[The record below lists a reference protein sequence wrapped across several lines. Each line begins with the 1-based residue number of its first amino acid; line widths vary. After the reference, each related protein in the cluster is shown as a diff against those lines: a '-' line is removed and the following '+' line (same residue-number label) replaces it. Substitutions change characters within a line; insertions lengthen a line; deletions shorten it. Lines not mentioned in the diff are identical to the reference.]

1 VRSLAQDV
9 LATKVRRSLAKFG
22 NDLSL
27 SRRKRQLTVA
37 MMQER
42 TGVSKSTW
50 LRMEKGDPTVG
61 FGAYAQALFALGFG
75 TPFEELIDQ
84 SVDEQGLLLSAADV
98 PKRVSSPRRRNQT

>member
-1 VRSLAQDV
+1 VKA
-9 LATKVRRSLAKFG
+9 AAKRRGAP
-22 NDLSL
+22 
-27 SRRKRQLTVA
+27 VA

-98 PKRVSSPRRRNQT
+98 PRRVTSPRKRNQI